1 MAIAILAQGNR
12 LELESA
18 ASCYCSQYS
27 SCMQEEQKEEEQDP
41 LFYDL
46 PFPRLL
52 TWTRW
57 WHLTAKTIVLVYKKR
72 AWGVI
77 GPYLKSKKG
86 AVGDHI
92 ALLRADW
99 SARGRE
105 LDYIKH
111 ST

>member
-1 MAIAILAQGNR
+1 
-12 LELESA
+12 
-18 ASCYCSQYS
+18 
-27 SCMQEEQKEEEQDP
+27 MQEEQKEEEQDP

-46 PFPRLL
+46 PLPKLL

-57 WHLTAKTIVLVYKKR
+57 RHLVYKKR
-72 AWGVI
+72 TWGVV

-86 AVGDHI
+86 VVGDRV
-92 ALLRADW
+92 ARLRTDC

-105 LDYIKH
+105 LDEIKH

>member
-1 MAIAILAQGNR
+1 
-12 LELESA
+12 
-18 ASCYCSQYS
+18 
-27 SCMQEEQKEEEQDP
+27 MQEEQEEEEQDP

-46 PFPRLL
+46 PLLRLL

-72 AWGVI
+72 AWRVI

-86 AVGDHI
+86 AVGDRI
-92 ALLRADW
+92 ALPRANW

-105 LDYIKH
+105 LDYIKQLCLTNSWIAPRH
-111 ST
+111 S

>member
-1 MAIAILAQGNR
+1 M
-12 LELESA
+12 
-18 ASCYCSQYS
+18 
-27 SCMQEEQKEEEQDP
+27 EEEQEEEEQNP

-46 PFPRLL
+46 PLPRLL

-72 AWGVI
+72 SWGVI
-77 GPYLKSKKG
+77 GPYLKSTKG
-86 AVGDHI
+86 AVSDRI
-92 ALLRADW
+92 VLLRTNW